1 MAARTPTTTVQHS
14 IGSNRLVI
22 ATFSDIDDND
32 TWESNMPSITAF
44 WTNATDDPTQT
55 NEKIDAS
62 VSDAT
67 PGKLGIF
74 TFYTGEASRAGMVYV
89 LSKA

>member
-14 IGSNRLVI
+14 IGSNRLII

-32 TWESNMPSITAF
+32 TWETNMPSITAF
-44 WTNATDDPTQT
+44 WTNATDNPTQGK
-55 NEKIDAS
+55 EKIDAS
-62 VSDAT
+62 LSNTTV
-67 PGKLGIF
+67 GKPGIF

-89 LSKA
+89 LSRA